1 VGEKNERKKDRKK
14 KKERKKK
21 RKKKRKKE
29 RKKER
34 KKHKPENC
42 VHLGIFGTPPSFSK
56 RIIEATVADNVKLSS
71 DSD

>member
-1 VGEKNERKKDRKK
+1 MGEKNERKKDRKK

-21 RKKKRKKE
+21 RKKK

>member
-21 RKKKRKKE
+21 RKKK